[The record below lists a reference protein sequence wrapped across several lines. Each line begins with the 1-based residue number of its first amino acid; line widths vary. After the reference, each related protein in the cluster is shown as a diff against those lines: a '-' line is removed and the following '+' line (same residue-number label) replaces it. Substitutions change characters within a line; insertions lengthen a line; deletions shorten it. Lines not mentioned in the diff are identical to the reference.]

1 MPNDK
6 VEKLKE
12 DLIEFRKGCLECSYL
27 RNRIY
32 NYCRNCLENM
42 CKCELE
48 IALIESGEYEQ
59 LPNGNYRPIILAET
73 IE

>member
-12 DLIEFRKGCLECSYL
+12 DWIEAQKGCLECSYL
-27 RNRIY
+27 QERIY
-32 NYCRNCLENM
+32 KYCGNCLEKM

-48 IALIESGEYEQ
+48 IALIESGDYEQ
-59 LPNGNYRPIILAET
+59 LENGNYRPIILAET